1 MQLNFLPT
9 DLPKDMANYQLLIT
23 DPKFCIPPPP
33 VITCLPR
40 AKLPHNH
47 TRRMRNIKR
56 KQKQKAASQAG
67 EKRESGR
74 KMGKGISRAWSDSWA
89 HSQWAA

>member
-1 MQLNFLPT
+1 
-9 DLPKDMANYQLLIT
+9 
-23 DPKFCIPPPP
+23 
-33 VITCLPR
+33 
-40 AKLPHNH
+40 
-47 TRRMRNIKR
+47 MRNIKR

-67 EKRESGR
+67 EKRESGW